1 MAVAARTW
9 RQVPVM
15 LLHIGYTVFN
25 EHRFAA
31 RLGSF
36 CFHIMWLDLSLHRS
50 DERRLFPSQV
60 VF

>member
-1 MAVAARTW
+1 
-9 RQVPVM
+9 M